1 MHDQE
6 QDDLRLV
13 FTGSNL
19 EANYLKEMLEENG
32 IGSLIKDS
40 LNSSLHGGF
49 VSGTQENSSRVFVA
63 EENFEKAKKIA
74 DDYIESLK

>member
-1 MHDQE
+1 MHDHE

-19 EANYLKEMLEENG
+19 DANYLKKMLEENG

-40 LNSSLHGGF
+40 LNASLHGGF
-49 VSGTQENSSRVFVA
+49 VSGSQENSCRVFVA

-74 DDYIESLK
+74 DEYNESLK